1 MKAPQIVIGVVAA
14 LALAGGGFAAGMT
27 MGKAQAASPATS
39 ATSTETG
46 RGAAAGRQGAAGASG
61 AGAARDALAGRV
73 LAVSDGSITIA
84 AIERGQGQAAAGASP
99 ATRSQIVLVGAGTRI
114 VRTTE
119 TDVKVADIKVNDQVT
134 VVGTTDSAGLVSATA
149 VVVGSTNVLGQLFG
163 SQTGD
168 PGALGAHPET
178 SPSPSPTAAP

>member
-1 MKAPQIVIGVVAA
+1 MKTPQIVIGVVAA

-27 MGKAQAASPATS
+27 MAKAQAASPGTS
-39 ATSTETG
+39 ATSTATG

-61 AGAARDALAGRV
+61 AAAARDALAGRV

-84 AIERGQGQAAAGASP
+84 AIDRGQGQQAAAGASP
-99 ATRSQIVLVGAGTRI
+99 ATISQIVLVGASTRI

-119 TDVKVADIKVNDQVT
+119 TDVKLGEIKVNDQVT

-163 SQTGD
+163 SQTGN
-168 PGALGAHPET
+168 PAGFGAHPEA
-178 SPSPSPTAAP
+178 SPSPTKAP